1 MTDRIRIL
9 LAKPGLDGHDRGMG
23 VIASTFRDAGMEV
36 IYLGIHLSCEEII
49 RAAIEE
55 DVDVIALSVLSAA
68 HLSLFQK
75 ISKLIKKEKIENV
88 LLLAGGIIPPED
100 QVKLR
105 ALGVQAIFGPGTE
118 TETAVRFIRDW
129 WKKTHVNTTSR

>member
-1 MTDRIRIL
+1 MTDKIRIL

-36 IYLGIHLSCEEII
+36 VYLGIHLTCEDIV
-49 RAAIEE
+49 RAALEE

-68 HLSLFQK
+68 HLSLFK
-75 ISKLIKKEKIENV
+75 RISELIKKEGLGHV

-100 QVKLR
+100 AKKLK
-105 ALGVQAIFGPGTE
+105 ALGVGAIFGPGTE
-118 TETAVRFIRDW
+118 TDEAVQFILDW
-129 WKKTHVNTTSR
+129 KAKNK